1 MSSRRMGSS
10 LVCQPQTIPWALIAL
25 RGIGSEESLEAMA
38 ELSGRHPNEGL
49 QAMAER
55 LLNP

>member
-1 MSSRRMGSS
+1 MKVSANDTSAEMT
-10 LVCQPQTIPWALIAL
+10 QTIQWVLIAL
-25 RGIGSEESLEAMA
+25 RGIGNEESPEAMA
-38 ELSGRHPNEGL
+38 EISGRHPNEGL